1 MTTRGFHSQV
11 SMVTET
17 SVNVLVTPGLL
28 SFSLSP
34 GADGSV
40 KVLFGNWDEE
50 DQTEIGNKIGL
61 RNAKTGSICSHV
73 EALKCQFKCSRMT
86 VSSEGGLMY
95 FLICLYLWFAII
107 CLFVVRLF
115 IYLFSYLAALVPVLF
130 LLLCHSWIYSCKH
143 HQGESHWKGNL
154 LSLVVNKVW
163 FIFSPVSERKDRKIY
178 SKNSGNAEKH
188 DRVCICVGLCTSMV
202 FVWVKC

>member
-1 MTTRGFHSQV
+1 MALLKLQRVFVYVCERTSLFYQVLVAKKLYPKPSWAQNLLLLMLQFFLRWRLLFTHENRGFHSQV

-73 EALKCQFKCSRMT
+73 EALKCQFKCSRTT
-86 VSSEGGLMY
+86 VSSEVGLMY
-95 FLICLYLWFAII
+95 FLICLYLWFAIS
-107 CLFVVRLF
+107 LFV
-115 IYLFSYLAALVPVLF
+115 
-130 LLLCHSWIYSCKH
+130 CC
-143 HQGESHWKGNL
+143 
-154 LSLVVNKVW
+154 
-163 FIFSPVSERKDRKIY
+163 
-178 SKNSGNAEKH
+178 
-188 DRVCICVGLCTSMV
+188 
-202 FVWVKC
+202 